1 MLSLETYLRDCIEA
15 GRRAG
20 DDPNSRS
27 RQLVNH
33 PSFTL
38 LDRAWKPVAMAIV
51 QKEEPRNPDQEV
63 QVKATR
69 RRGVRRRGARGAS
82 GIEAFLEPVDT
93 IRISQESPA
102 YRLAVLLIHK
112 GRDPKSWK
120 SEDDALIDELR
131 STCNSGVHPVWA
143 QAARECPL
151 IAMLGAF
158 PSTTPSTKETKESL
172 DWIGGLRRDPSDFEG
187 FGKWLENVEH
197 PELDSKSVLDL
208 QRLAKGLQGRIRST
222 QIRKD
227 APKIL
232 STTSD
237 PSLIIIDALLHIASN
252 QPHLAV
258 ERIEGADIKGKKI
271 QSISNDLHHLAR
283 LQSGDFDAWK
293 SCACATGNDALS
305 SAMLTAAWTNP
316 IEQDLDFSTIES
328 GIFHLEKNN
337 LTIPDSLQWMF
348 IRALAAKGDIEEATK
363 LIMNAK
369 IEDSASFMAA
379 SRMAKGHEAL
389 VERLCEL
396 AINYDTNIWEG
407 IIADDD
413 IPTQIR
419 VCCATH
425 LSRFQ
430 LSSSTLEQ
438 VIEILVNGND
448 IESLAQVICKN
459 ALPGSE
465 NPYPILLVSS
475 LAPANLPPENIS
487 WIQEQAVF
495 AHDIVESIEPPS
507 YLSINEAALIRLLD
521 GASANLEEIQG
532 RLPESGSEVLREA
545 RRALMDGGDG
555 LVREQRVDAL
565 ELAIIESN
573 LPELERALFL
583 AIVDLLRMN
592 RVNNDVQMTDSDRKE
607 RAYNIL
613 DTLISNRFNA
623 RFFPLVTDLII
634 EHEVPSSELVFW
646 LQNHHPRSEWTPVAN
661 AAISVRE
668 GRHLDA
674 ARLYKQAAPRFQNP
688 PHGDFERAT
697 LLYRKAL
704 INFALSKRWSEAAD
718 LLDEHTELAATI
730 TSRFQLYLKVSY
742 AFDKMPKSGSRSK
755 RSLNHPKHMILD
767 FADSRLPSAEVNT
780 PDDDG
785 SKRRERERRK
795 EDIIESLM
803 SYPSSRQLPEEPFIG
818 RVRAALNHI
827 QRVTSS
833 RRYHIETRFR
843 NALNDFARPKEV
855 YEIAK
860 EVAPED
866 PLRALRMMEHA
877 INVSSHYNLRE
888 QASLQASMDAMYQ
901 QYESQIAVKERRGFN
916 SLNLPPLIVIDTNL
930 LLDGLASE
938 ILRRMTVDRNGLM
951 NPNSSLM
958 FHQILRHRANT
969 KLVRTFVPSTALNE
983 FRSRIMNTD
992 TGEYDPQRALSLIYN
1007 VRRHINIDAYYTI
1020 ITPKVLEEIHL
1031 GILEEFR
1038 DWPAPT
1044 EEGFHEGVLAQTK
1057 AVENFLQAHHSI
1069 YEQVTNF
1076 KARRGGADKR
1086 TTLSENGMLVSEDG
1100 IFPEPGDLDIM
1111 KTASKLASDNLERV
1125 GAVVIATRDSDFTL
1139 LARALEETLG
1149 VGVAKNA
1156 IELAQWL

>member
-1 MLSLETYLRDCIEA
+1 
-15 GRRAG
+15 
-20 DDPNSRS
+20 
-27 RQLVNH
+27 
-33 PSFTL
+33 
-38 LDRAWKPVAMAIV
+38 MAIV
-51 QKEEPRNPDQEV
+51 QKEEPRNPEEEV

-82 GIEAFLEPVDT
+82 GIEAFLESVDT
-93 IRISQESPA
+93 IRTSQESPA
-102 YRLAVLLIHK
+102 YRLTVLLIHK

-120 SEDDALIDELR
+120 SEDNALIDELR

-158 PSTTPSTKETKESL
+158 PSTTPSTEETKQTL
-172 DWIGGLRRDPSDFEG
+172 DWIEGLRRDPSDFEA
-187 FGKWLENVEH
+187 FGKWLEDVEH
-197 PELDSKSVLDL
+197 SELNSKSILDL
-208 QRLAKGLQGRIRST
+208 QRLAKGLQGKIRPT

-227 APKIL
+227 TPKVL
-232 STTSD
+232 SSTTT
-237 PSLIIIDALLHIASN
+237 PPLILIDALLHIASN

-258 ERIEGADIKGKKI
+258 ERIGEAVFKDTKI
-271 QSISNDLHHLAR
+271 QTISDDLHHLAR

-293 SCACATGNDALS
+293 SCACVTGDDALS
-305 SAMLTAAWTNP
+305 SAMLTTAWSNP
-316 IEQDLDFSTIES
+316 IEQEDLDLSTIES

-337 LTIPDSLQWMF
+337 LPIPDSLQWMV

-363 LIMNAK
+363 LIMEAK
-369 IEDSASFMAA
+369 IEDTASFMAA

-396 AINYDTNIWEG
+396 AINYDTNTWEG
-407 IIADDD
+407 IIADDE

-419 VCCATH
+419 VCCATL
-425 LSRFQ
+425 LSRFR
-430 LSSSTLEQ
+430 LSPSTLEQ

-448 IESLAQVICKN
+448 IEHLALVICKN
-459 ALPGSE
+459 ELQGSE
-465 NPYPILLVSS
+465 NPYPILLASS

-487 WIQEQAVF
+487 WIQEQAIM

-521 GASANLEEIQG
+521 GASADLEEIQG
-532 RLPESGSEVLREA
+532 RLPEGGSEVLREA

-555 LVREQRVDAL
+555 LVREQRVDTL
-565 ELAIIESN
+565 ESSINESK
-573 LPELERALFL
+573 LPDLESTLFL

-607 RAYNIL
+607 RAYTIL
-613 DTLISNRFNA
+613 DNLISNRFNA

-634 EHEVPSSELVFW
+634 EHEVPSSELVSW
-646 LQNHHPRSEWTPVAN
+646 LQNHRPRSEWTPVAN

-704 INFALSKRWSEAAD
+704 INFALSQRWSEAVD

-730 TSRFQLYLKVSY
+730 TSRFQLYLMVSY

-755 RSLNHPKHMILD
+755 RSRNHPKHLILD
-767 FADSRLPSAEVNT
+767 FADSRLPFVEMDT

-803 SYPSSRQLPEEPFIG
+803 TYPSSRRLPEEPFIG

-916 SLNLPPLIVIDTNL
+916 ALDLPPLVVIDTNL

-958 FHQILRHRANT
+958 FHQILRHRASTN
-969 KLVRTFVPSTALNE
+969 LVRTFVPSTALNE

-1007 VRRHINIDAYYTI
+1007 IRRHINIDAYHSI
-1020 ITPKVLEEIHL
+1020 ITPQVLEEIHL

-1038 DWPAPT
+1038 DWPAPV
-1044 EEGFHEGVLAQTK
+1044 EEGFHDGVLAQTK
-1057 AVENFLQAHHSI
+1057 AVEDFLQAHHSI
-1069 YEQVTNF
+1069 YKQVTMF

-1086 TTLSENGMLVSEDG
+1086 TALSEDGLVISEEG

-1111 KTASKLASDNLERV
+1111 KTASKLASDCLERV

>member
-1 MLSLETYLRDCIEA
+1 
-15 GRRAG
+15 
-20 DDPNSRS
+20 
-27 RQLVNH
+27 
-33 PSFTL
+33 
-38 LDRAWKPVAMAIV
+38 MAIV

-120 SEDDALIDELR
+120 VEDNSLIDELR

-143 QAARECPL
+143 QAARDCPL

-172 DWIGGLRRDPSDFEG
+172 DWIGGLRRDPSDFEE

-197 PELDSKSVLDL
+197 SELDSKSVLDL
-208 QRLAKGLQGRIRST
+208 QRLAKGLQGRIRPT

-232 STTSD
+232 SKTSN
-237 PSLIIIDALLHIASN
+237 PPLILIDALLHIASN
-252 QPHLAV
+252 QPRLAV
-258 ERIEGADIKGKKI
+258 ERIEESDFKGKEI
-271 QSISNDLHHLAR
+271 QSISNDLYHLAR

-316 IEQDLDFSTIES
+316 IEQDLDLSTIES

-337 LTIPDSLQWMF
+337 LSIPDSLQWMF

-363 LIMNAK
+363 LIMDAK
-369 IEDSASFMAA
+369 IEDSASFLAA

-389 VERLCEL
+389 AERLCEL
-396 AINYDTNIWEG
+396 AINYDTNTWEG
-407 IIADDD
+407 IIAEDE

-425 LSRFQ
+425 LSGFQ

-438 VIEILVNGND
+438 VIEILVKGND
-448 IESLAQVICKN
+448 IESLALVICKN
-459 ALPGSE
+459 ELQGSE
-465 NPYPILLVSS
+465 NPYPILLASS
-475 LAPANLPPENIS
+475 LAPANLAPENIS
-487 WIQEQAVF
+487 WIQEQAIM
-495 AHDIVESIEPPS
+495 AHDIVESTEPPS

-545 RRALMDGGDG
+545 RRALMDEGDG
-555 LVREQRVDAL
+555 LVREQRVDTL
-565 ELAIIESN
+565 ESAIDESN
-573 LPELERALFL
+573 LPELERTLFL

-607 RAYNIL
+607 RAYTIL

-623 RFFPLVTDLII
+623 RFLPLVTDLIM
-634 EHEVPSSELVFW
+634 EHEVPSSALVSW
-646 LQNHHPRSEWTPVAN
+646 LQNHRPRSEWTPVAN

-755 RSLNHPKHMILD
+755 RSRNHPKHMILD
-767 FADSRLPSAEVNT
+767 FADSSLPSTEANT
-780 PDDDG
+780 PDEDG

-803 SYPSSRQLPEEPFIG
+803 AYPSSRRLPEEPFIG

-843 NALNDFARPKEV
+843 NALDDFARPIEV
-855 YEIAK
+855 YNIAN
-860 EVAPED
+860 EVASED

-916 SLNLPPLIVIDTNL
+916 SLALPPLIVIDTNL

-938 ILRRMTVDRNGLM
+938 ILRRMAVDRNGLM

-969 KLVRTFVPSTALNE
+969 NLVRTFVPSTALNE

-1007 VRRHINIDAYYTI
+1007 VRRHINIDAYHAI

-1031 GILEEFR
+1031 SILEEFR

-1057 AVENFLQAHHSI
+1057 AVEDFLQAHHSI
-1069 YEQVTNF
+1069 YEQVTIF

-1086 TTLSENGMLVSEDG
+1086 TTLSEDGMTISEEG
-1100 IFPEPGDLDIM
+1100 IYPEPGDLDIM
-1111 KTASKLASDNLERV
+1111 KTASKLASDCLERV

>member
-1 MLSLETYLRDCIEA
+1 METYLRDCIEA

-38 LDRAWKPVAMAIV
+38 LDRSWKPVAMAIV
-51 QKEEPRNPDQEV
+51 QKEEPRNPEEEV

-82 GIEAFLEPVDT
+82 GIEAFLESVEN
-93 IRISQESPA
+93 IRKSSASPA

-120 SEDDALIDELR
+120 DEDNSLIDELR

-158 PSTTPSTKETKESL
+158 PSMESSTKEEKQNL
-172 DWIGGLRRDPSDFEG
+172 DWIEGLRRDPSDLEG
-187 FGKWLENVEH
+187 LGRWLESVEH
-197 PELDSKSVLDL
+197 SELDSKSILDL
-208 QRLAKGLQGRIRST
+208 QRLAKGLQGRIRLT

-227 APKIL
+227 APKVL
-232 STTSD
+232 STSST
-237 PSLIIIDALLHIASN
+237 PSLALIDALLHLAAN
-252 QPHLAV
+252 QPLLAIERV
-258 ERIEGADIKGKKI
+258 EGIDFNESNL
-271 QSISNDLHHLAR
+271 QSISIDLHHLAS
-283 LQSGDFDAWK
+283 LQSGNFDAWIH
-293 SCACATGNDALS
+293 CACVTGGDALS
-305 SAMLTAAWTNP
+305 SAMLTAAWTVP
-316 IEQDLDFSTIES
+316 IEQENLDLSNIES
-328 GIFHLEKNN
+328 GILHLEKNN
-337 LTIPDSLQWMF
+337 LKVPDSLQWML
-348 IRALAAKGDIEEATK
+348 IRTLANKGDVEEATQ
-363 LIMNAK
+363 LIMDAK
-369 IEDSASFMAA
+369 IEDSASFLAA

-389 VERLCEL
+389 IQRLCEM
-396 AINYDTNIWEG
+396 ATNYDTDTWE
-407 IIADDD
+407 IIVAEDEN
-413 IPTQIR
+413 PSQIR
-419 VCCATH
+419 ACCATL
-425 LSRFQ
+425 LSEFR
-430 LSSSTLEQ
+430 LTDSTLTQ

-459 ALPGSE
+459 EIQGSE
-465 NPYPILLVSS
+465 HPYPILLASS
-475 LAPANLPPENIS
+475 LAPASLSTEIIS
-487 WIQEQAVF
+487 WIQEQAIE
-495 AHDIVESIEPPS
+495 AHDIIESANPPS

-521 GASANLEEIQG
+521 GARADLEEIQG

-555 LVREQRVDAL
+555 LVREQRVDTL
-565 ELAIIESN
+565 ESSIDESL
-573 LPELERALFL
+573 LPELERSLFL

-592 RVNNDVQMTDSDRKE
+592 RVNNDVQMTDEDRKE
-607 RAYNIL
+607 RAYTIL
-613 DTLISNRFNA
+613 DALISNRFTA
-623 RFFPLVTDLII
+623 RFFPLITDLIM
-634 EHEVPSSELVFW
+634 EHEVPSPQLVTWF
-646 LQNHHPRSEWTPVAN
+646 QKYHSRSEWAPVAN
-661 AAISVRE
+661 AAIFVRE

-688 PHGDFERAT
+688 PHRDFERAT

-704 INFALSKRWSEAAD
+704 INFALSKRWSEAVD
-718 LLDEHTELAATI
+718 LLDEHEELAATI
-730 TSRFQLYLKVSY
+730 TSRFRLYLRVSY
-742 AFDKMPKSGSRSK
+742 AFEKMPKSGPRSK
-755 RSLNHPKHMILD
+755 RSRNLPKHMILD
-767 FADSRLPSAEVNT
+767 FADSRLPSIESDT
-780 PDDDG
+780 SDDDG

-803 SYPSSRQLPEEPFIG
+803 VYPSSRSLPEEPFIG

-843 NALNDFARPKEV
+843 NALNDFARPVEV
-855 YEIAK
+855 YNIAN
-860 EVAPED
+860 EVASED

-877 INVSSHYNLRE
+877 IGVSSHYNLRE
-888 QASLQASMDAMYQ
+888 QASLRASMDAMYQ
-901 QYESQIAVKERRGFN
+901 QYESQIPVKDRRGFN

-938 ILRRMTVDRNGLM
+938 ILRRMAVDRNGLM

-958 FHQILRHRANT
+958 FHQILRHRANMNQI
-969 KLVRTFVPSTALNE
+969 RTFVPSTALNE
-983 FRSRIMNTD
+983 FRSRIMNVD
-992 TGEYDPQRALSLIYN
+992 TGKYDPQKALSLIYN
-1007 VRRHINIDAYYTI
+1007 IRRHINIDAYHEI
-1020 ITPKVLEEIHL
+1020 ITPQVLEEIHL
-1031 GILEEFR
+1031 QILEEFR
-1038 DWPAPT
+1038 DWPTPAD
-1044 EEGFHEGVLAQTK
+1044 EGFHEAVLAQTTD
-1057 AVENFLQAHHSI
+1057 VVNFLQTHHSI
-1069 YEQVTNF
+1069 YEQVTIF

-1086 TTLSENGMLVSEDG
+1086 TTPTENGMEISDAG

-1111 KTASKLASDNLERV
+1111 KTASKLTSDSLERI
-1125 GAVVIATRDSDFTL
+1125 GSVVIATRDSDFTL

-1156 IELAQWL
+1156 IELAQWW